1 MADRDRLKEVHQTE
15 IIESRINEDLVEW
28 LKTKGPSWLLMI
40 LVGVAIWMGYF
51 RWRQHKANHFNE
63 AWSALLDSRLPGS
76 YEDVAARYA
85 DVPGLP
91 QQAKRLG
98 ADALLTAVQTDSP
111 LGSDPAALGSATGL
125 TGLEH
130 DEYLKRAERLYQEV
144 IASDDDTLSMTIHAV
159 SALQGMAVVAESL
172 GNADDARRWYEAAAV
187 RAEPYYPWLAEQARK
202 RAATVEQY
210 AAAITLPAQADLPPP
225 PPAEP
230 VTPVVIDEALRDL
243 LLPDVAGQG

>member
-1 MADRDRLKEVHQTE
+1 MADRDRLKEVHQTDLT
-15 IIESRINEDLVEW
+15 ESRINEDFVEW

-51 RWRQHKANHFNE
+51 RWRQYKANHYNE
-63 AWSALLDSRLPGS
+63 AWSALLDCRLPGS
-76 YEDVAARYA
+76 FEDVAARYA

-98 ADALLTAVQTDSP
+98 ADALLTAVQIDSP
-111 LGSDPAALGSATGL
+111 LGSDLAVVAPATGL
-125 TGLEH
+125 TDLER
-130 DEYLKRAERLYQEV
+130 DEYLKRAERLYEEV

-187 RAEPYYPWLAEQARK
+187 RAEPYYPWLAELARK

-210 AAAITLPAQADLPPP
+210 AAAITLPVQADLPQP

-230 VTPVVIDEALRDL
+230 VEPVVIDEALRDL
-243 LLPDVAGQG
+243 LLPDVSDQG

>member
-1 MADRDRLKEVHQTE
+1 MADRDRLKEVHQTDL
-15 IIESRINEDLVEW
+15 IESRINEDLVEW

-40 LVGVAIWMGYF
+40 LVGVAIWMG
-51 RWRQHKANHFNE
+51 E

-76 YEDVAARYA
+76 FEDVAARYA

-111 LGSDPAALGSATGL
+111 LGSDPAAIARATGL
-125 TGLEH
+125 TDLEH
-130 DEYLKRAERLYQEV
+130 DEYLQRAERLYQEV

-172 GNADDARRWYEAAAV
+172 G
-187 RAEPYYPWLAEQARK
+187 AEQARK
-202 RAATVEQY
+202 RAATVGQY
-210 AAAITLPAQADLPPP
+210 TAAITLPAQADLPPP

-243 LLPDVAGQG
+243 LLPDVSGQG

>member
-1 MADRDRLKEVHQTE
+1 MADRDRLKEVHQTDL
-15 IIESRINEDLVEW
+15 IESRINEDFVEW

-51 RWRQHKANHFNE
+51 RWRQYKANHYNE
-63 AWSALLDSRLPGS
+63 AWSALLDCRLPGS
-76 YEDVAARYA
+76 FEDVAARYP

-91 QQAKRLG
+91 QQARRLG
-98 ADALLTAVQTDSP
+98 ADALLTAVQIDSP
-111 LGSDPAALGSATGL
+111 LGSDRAAVAPAMGL
-125 TGLEH
+125 TDLER
-130 DEYLKRAERLYQEV
+130 DEYLERAMHLYEEV

-187 RAEPYYPWLAEQARK
+187 RAEPYYPWLAELARK

-210 AAAITLPAQADLPPP
+210 AAAITLPVQADLPKS

-230 VTPVVIDEALRDL
+230 VEPVVIDEALRDL
-243 LLPDVAGQG
+243 LLPDVSGQG